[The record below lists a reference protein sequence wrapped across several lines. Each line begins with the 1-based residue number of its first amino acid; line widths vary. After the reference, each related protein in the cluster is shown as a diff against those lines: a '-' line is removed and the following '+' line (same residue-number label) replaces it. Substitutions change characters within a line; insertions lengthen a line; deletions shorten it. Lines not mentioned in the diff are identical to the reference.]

1 MGLTRIRAEQISD
14 IDYKQ
19 AVRVIT
25 LTDITLSGGAPA
37 EVDGVSLSTGNRVLV
52 AGQDAGAE
60 NGLYV
65 VETVGAGSNGTWVR
79 SQDGNQQGEIT
90 AGMIV
95 MVTEGAVF
103 KDTQWKLITN
113 DPIVLDVSDL
123 IFEQNSAFAF
133 GNIFANGT
141 AVLANTVGDTV
152 TFTAGDNISI
162 TGNASAK
169 SVNFAV
175 TGISLNSISNGTSNV
190 TVVSSGGNVTVG
202 VAGSEVAEFS
212 TVGMDVTG
220 ALTASGNIT
229 GGNLVSASLGSA
241 GNTAIIGTN
250 NALTSTS
257 SLFVDTANNRIGVG
271 TVTPERTFDLVGN
284 AAFTGDVQI
293 TQFNNSSDSG
303 GIRIRK
309 SRGADN
315 APSAVVDADTVGSIE
330 FFLRDTSG
338 FQQRASITSVVQV
351 SGATY
356 GADLAFATGN
366 GAGPT
371 TRLYIAEGGAIT
383 FNSAYTFPTSDGSAN
398 NALVTNGAGV
408 LSFTGTPTFT
418 SITATGNVTGGNLIT
433 AGLIS
438 ATGNVTGGNILGN
451 GAGLTGI
458 NVFSNV
464 TIDGGNSM
472 VASSISDTLTLVAGT
487 GIVLLG
493 NSASDTITIA
503 VSGTG
508 DSIFSTGGQMGLVT
522 EAVVSSEDLA
532 LITDAVTES
541 YDLGSIVTAGV
552 IYPDLLFIGDIADLF
567 ILGGTNGQ
575 YLGTSGNGVMQWQT
589 LDSAPLLGN
598 LAGNIAGNGFSIL
611 DLATFTVTG
620 NITGGNLSVST
631 GTVSVGNI
639 VNTNS
644 NGVGNI
650 GSESTYFNTVFAKA
664 TSAQYADL
672 AERYVADKDYEPGT
686 VVVFGGDREVTTS
699 QIKGDSRVAGV
710 VSTNPSFIMNSGL
723 EGEHVVT
730 VALVGR
736 VPTRVNGPISK
747 GDLIVSDINGRA
759 CACSH
764 PGFGTVIGKSL
775 EDFDGDTG
783 IVEVVIGSR

>member
-25 LTDITLSGGAPA
+25 VADVTLSGGAPA
-37 EVDGVSLSTGNRVLV
+37 EVDGVSLVAGNRVLV
-52 AGQDAGAE
+52 AGQSTGSE

-79 SQDGNQQGEIT
+79 SSDGNADGEIE

-95 MVTEGAVF
+95 MVTEGTVY

-113 DPIVLDVSDL
+113 DPIIIGTTALV
-123 IFEQNSAFAF
+123 FEQNSAFAF

-141 AVLANTVGDTV
+141 AVLANTVGDAV
-152 TFTAGDNISI
+152 TFTAGDNIAI

-169 SVNFAV
+169 SVTFAV

-202 VAGSEVAEFS
+202 VAGNEVAKFS
-212 TVGMDVTG
+212 GQGLDVTG
-220 ALTASGNIT
+220 NI
-229 GGNLVSASLGSA
+229 
-241 GNTAIIGTN
+241 
-250 NALTSTS
+250 
-257 SLFVDTANNRIGVG
+257 
-271 TVTPERTFDLVGN
+271 
-284 AAFTGDVQI
+284 
-293 TQFNNSSDSG
+293 
-303 GIRIRK
+303 
-309 SRGADN
+309 
-315 APSAVVDADTVGSIE
+315 
-330 FFLRDTSG
+330 
-338 FQQRASITSVVQV
+338 
-351 SGATY
+351 
-356 GADLAFATGN
+356 TGN
-366 GAGPT
+366 GAG
-371 TRLYIAEGGAIT
+371 
-383 FNSAYTFPTSDGSAN
+383 
-398 NALVTNGAGV
+398 
-408 LSFTGTPTFT
+408 LS
-418 SITATGNVTGGNLIT
+418 
-433 AGLIS
+433 
-438 ATGNVTGGNILGN
+438 
-451 GAGLTGI
+451 GI
-458 NVFSNV
+458 NTFSNV
-464 TIDGGNSM
+464 TISGGNAI
-472 VASSISDTLTLVAGT
+472 VADSISDTLTLVAGT

-493 NSASDTITIA
+493 NSVSDTITIA
-503 VSGTG
+503 VSGSG

-532 LITDAVTES
+532 LVTDAVTES
-541 YDLGSIVTAGV
+541 YDLGEIVTSGV
-552 IYPDLLFIGDIADLF
+552 LYPDLLFIGDIADLF

-611 DLATFTVTG
+611 DLATLTVTG

-631 GTVSVGNI
+631 GTVSAGNI

-672 AERYVADKDYEPGT
+672 AECYVADKEYAPGT
-686 VVVFGGDREVTTS
+686 VVVFGGDQEVTGS
-699 QIKGDSRVAGV
+699 QIKGDPRVAGV
-710 VSTNPSFIMNSGL
+710 VSTNPSFVMNSGL
-723 EGEHVVT
+723 HADHVAA

-736 VPTRVNGPISK
+736 VPTRVNGPVRK
-747 GDLIVSDINGRA
+747 GDLMISDINGRA
-759 CACSH
+759 CACSQ
-764 PGFGTVIGKSL
+764 PAFGSIIGKSL